1 MWRWRDEE
9 RRVEI
14 LERRKTKTEER
25 KMQRSKYDPQMMEK
39 VVEFYFKHGAIKSE
53 KEFNVP
59 RQTVRHWARRK
70 MRGVPMMG
78 KVLRKRYYDSVG
90 WKQEA
95 IAFAKAEG
103 VSAALK
109 KYQV

>member
-1 MWRWRDEE
+1 MR
-9 RRVEI
+9 I
-14 LERRKTKTEER
+14 L
-25 KMQRSKYDPQMMEK
+25 
-39 VVEFYFKHGAIKSE
+39 
-53 KEFNVP
+53 
-59 RQTVRHWARRK
+59 TVRHKNRDACWARRK

-90 WKQEA
+90 WKHEA